1 MLLLQEELDGIDID
15 VIWNLENAPRLVF
28 IDEECGKLIIV
39 NDGEEITRNINRK
52 KKSDAL
58 Q

>member
-1 MLLLQEELDGIDID
+1 MSQEELDGIDID
-15 VIWNLENAPRLVF
+15 AIGNLENAPRLVF

-39 NDGEEITRNINRK
+39 TDGEEITRNINRK